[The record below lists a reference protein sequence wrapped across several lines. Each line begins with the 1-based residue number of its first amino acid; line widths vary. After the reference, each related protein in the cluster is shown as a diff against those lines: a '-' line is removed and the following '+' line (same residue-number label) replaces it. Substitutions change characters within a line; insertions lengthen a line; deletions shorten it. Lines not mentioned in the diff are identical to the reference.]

1 MHVRVHCFKNEFLE
15 LTGASSPQ
23 TSSGLI
29 GLESVVEGSLSTV
42 IRRPSSK

>member
-1 MHVRVHCFKNEFLE
+1 MDVRVHCFKNEFAE

-23 TSSGLI
+23 ISPKLV

-42 IRRPSSK
+42 IPRPSSK